1 MAYDPIEEARALAR
15 KEELEKANLP
25 KAFINTRFME
35 VLDYN
40 DQAFLINID
49 MIQTVCARSVG
60 GSCIYFDNEPNALL
74 VKHRYTDIK
83 NALKQYYR

>member
-15 KEELEKANLP
+15 KEDLEKANLP

-49 MIQTVCARSVG
+49 MIQTVTARSVG
-60 GSCIYFDNEPNALL
+60 GSYIYFNDESNALL
-74 VKHRYTDIK
+74 VKHRYTDLK

>member
-49 MIQTVCARSVG
+49 MIQTVTARLVG
-60 GSCIYFDNEPNALL
+60 GSYIYFNNEPDALL
-74 VKHRYTDIK
+74 VKHRYTDLK

>member
-1 MAYDPIEEARALAR
+1 MAYDPIEEARAIAR

-40 DQAFLINID
+40 DQAYLINID
-49 MIQTVCARSVG
+49 MIQTVTARSVG
-60 GSCIYFDNEPNALL
+60 GSYIYFKPADALL
-74 VKHRYTDIK
+74 VKHRYTDLK